1 MKIVFD
7 AVEPEARELFERE
20 LTGHELVFL
29 TEKITPQT
37 LQAVSDAEILSIF
50 ISSPIQKD
58 YLEALPN
65 LKCIATRS
73 TGTDHIDLAGAKAKN
88 IVVSNVPV
96 YGARTVAE
104 FAFALILAL
113 SRKAYAAYDRLRREG
128 TTDVKDYEGFDLA
141 GKTIGIVGTG
151 HIGKNV
157 ARIAKGF
164 AMNIIAFDVQPDE
177 SFAKET
183 GIVYRPLEDLVAES
197 HIVTLHVPYLPATHH
212 LINAELLAK
221 FRAGG
226 YLINT
231 ARGAVVDTL
240 ALARVLKNGPLAGAG
255 LDVLEG
261 ERELLDETS
270 LLSEEHHDIKEFQAL
285 TAAHV
290 LVDMPNV
297 IVTPH
302 IAFNTR
308 EAKHEINLTTC
319 ENIKAFVSGKPENV
333 IG

>member
-7 AVEPEARELFERE
+7 AVEKEAEKLFRSELA
-20 LTGHELVFL
+20 GHELVFL
-29 TEKITPQT
+29 DKITPES
-37 LQAVSDAEILSIF
+37 LKAVADAEVLSIF
-50 ISSPIQKD
+50 VSSPLSRECLD
-58 YLEALPN
+58 ALPN
-65 LKCIATRS
+65 LKCIAARS
-73 TGTDHIDLAGAKAKN
+73 TGTDHIDTAGAKSKN
-88 IVVSNVPV
+88 IVISSVPV

-113 SRKAYAAYDRLRREG
+113 SRKAYAAYDRLRRDG

-151 HIGKNV
+151 NIGKNV
-157 ARIAKGF
+157 VRIAKGF
-164 AMNIIAFDVQPDE
+164 AMDVCAFDVHPDE
-177 SFAKET
+177 IFAKEV
-183 GIVYRPLEDLVAES
+183 GMQYRPLEELVAAS
-197 HIVTLHVPYLPATHH
+197 DIVSLHVPYIPATHH
-212 LINAELLAK
+212 LITSELLAK
-221 FRAGG
+221 FKKGSF
-226 YLINT
+226 LINT
-231 ARGAVVDTL
+231 ARGAIVDTL
-240 ALARVLKNGPLAGAG
+240 ALARALQSGQLAGAG

-290 LVDMPNV
+290 LIDMPNV

-319 ENIKAFVSGKPENV
+319 ENIKAFAAGSPKNV
-333 IG
+333 VV